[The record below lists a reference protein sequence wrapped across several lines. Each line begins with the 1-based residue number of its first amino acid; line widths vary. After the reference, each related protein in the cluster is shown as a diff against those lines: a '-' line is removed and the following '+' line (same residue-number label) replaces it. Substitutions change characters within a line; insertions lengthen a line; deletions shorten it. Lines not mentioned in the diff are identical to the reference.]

1 MFKHILIPTDGSRA
15 SETAAFRG
23 IDMARESGARITA
36 LHVSP
41 QFHVLTYRSGVLGGS
56 REEFERDART
66 HAASY
71 MEVVAK
77 AAREAGVLCATLCET
92 HDRPYQAIVEAAR
105 RLECDLILMGSHGR
119 RGVADMF
126 MGSETQRVLVH
137 STVPVLVWR

>member
-1 MFKHILIPTDGSRA
+1 MFKHILIPTDGSPA
-15 SETAAFRG
+15 SEMAAFRG

-56 REEFERDART
+56 REEFERDANQ
-66 HAASY
+66 HAAAY
-71 MEVVAK
+71 LDVIAK
-77 AAREAGVLCATLCET
+77 AAREGGVACTTLCEV
-92 HDRPYQAIVEAAR
+92 HDRPYQAIVEVAQ

-119 RGVADMF
+119 RGVVGMF
-126 MGSETQRVLVH
+126 MGSETQRVLVN